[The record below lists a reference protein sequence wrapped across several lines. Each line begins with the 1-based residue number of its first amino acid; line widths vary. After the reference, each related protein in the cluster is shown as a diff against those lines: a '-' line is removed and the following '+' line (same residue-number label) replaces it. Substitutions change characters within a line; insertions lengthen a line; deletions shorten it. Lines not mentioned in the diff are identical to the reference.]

1 VVADD
6 TGQSQSGHDEE
17 VLMDLIEQVLQ
28 VGVHTG
34 LRVNC
39 VLFVG
44 QQVVELH
51 DSYSHG
57 LKLL

>member
-1 VVADD
+1 MVADD

-39 VLFVG
+39 VLFVS